1 MRTRSL
7 IPAAVLLIGCGL
19 RHRPVG
25 PEPARGPARD
35 SLLLFDQTRGDSI
48 AQRGAV
54 EGMLAVLASDVVY
67 LRASAPAV
75 YGRESVRALLTASE
89 HPPNEMA
96 WQPLG
101 GGVSYDLRSAYTY
114 GVTARGLGVKSG
126 IRLERYIAYWQR
138 APSAP
143 WRIVAYAEVGAPPA
157 SPLSFSADQ
166 TTPPP
171 PPAPERGNA
180 KRPDAAPAVR
190 AADSAFADLADRM
203 GVAFAFSNTVAP
215 NGAVFGGPRL
225 IVGPDAVREYYLAQG
240 TGTSLT
246 WHPVYAV
253 AAGSG
258 DLGFTVG
265 EYVATGRGPSGAAV
279 QRFGKY
285 LTVWER
291 QRDGTWKFVIDGG
304 NPTRAPER

>member
-54 EGMLAVLASDVVY
+54 EGMLAVLASNVIY
-67 LRASAPAV
+67 LRAGAPAV
-75 YGRESVRALLTASE
+75 YGREGVRALLSATDRPS
-89 HPPNEMA
+89 NEIA

-101 GGVSYDLRSAYTY
+101 GDVSYDLRSAYTY
-114 GVTARGLGVKSG
+114 GVSARGVGVKSG
-126 IRLERYIAYWQR
+126 LRLERYIAYWQR
-138 APSAP
+138 GPREQ
-143 WRIVAYAEVGAPPA
+143 WRIVAYAEVGAPA
-157 SPLSFSADQ
+157 AGTLVLSADQ
-166 TTPPP
+166 TTPPGVAT
-171 PPAPERGNA
+171 PATGSS

-203 GVAFAFSNTVAP
+203 GLAFAFSNTVAP
-215 NGAVFGGPRL
+215 NGAIFGGPRL

-240 TGTSLT
+240 SGTSLT
-246 WHPVYAV
+246 WHPVYAA

-258 DLGFTVG
+258 DLGFTIG
-265 EYVATGRGPSGAAV
+265 EYIATGRGPSGAAV

-285 LTVWER
+285 LTVWQR
-291 QRDGTWKFVIDGG
+291 QHDGTWKFVIDGG

>member
-1 MRTRSL
+1 MRTRLL

-48 AQRGAV
+48 AQHGSV
-54 EGMLAVLASDVVY
+54 DGMLALLASNVVY
-67 LRASAPAV
+67 LRAGTPAV
-75 YGRESVRALLTASE
+75 YGRNGVRALLSATDRPAS
-89 HPPNEMA
+89 EMA

-101 GGVSYDLRSAYTY
+101 AGVSYDLRSAYTY
-114 GVTARGLGVKSG
+114 GVAARVVGAKSS

-138 APSAP
+138 APREP

-157 SPLSFSADQ
+157 GELALPTEQ
-166 TTPPP
+166 TTPPAPVTLANGRP
-171 PPAPERGNA
+171 P
-180 KRPDAAPAVR
+180 KDDAAPAVR
-190 AADSAFADLADRM
+190 AADSSFADLADRM
-203 GVAFAFSNTVAP
+203 GLAFAFSNTVASD
-215 NGAVFGGPRL
+215 GAIFGGPRL
-225 IVGPDAVREYYLAQG
+225 VVGPDAVREYYLAQG
-240 TGTSLT
+240 TGSSLT
-246 WHPVYAV
+246 WHPVYAA

-265 EYVATGRGPSGAAV
+265 EYIATGRGPSGAAV

-285 LTVWER
+285 LTVWQR
-291 QRDGTWKFVIDGG
+291 QHDGTWKFVIDGG
-304 NPTRAPER
+304 NSTRAPER